1 MCGGPRISRP
11 GRGWLG
17 VVTHEVAVAF
27 VETLLLVLVTA
38 FGSLAVYELLVR
50 QWKMPRLLFGLKIAA
65 PIAQRAASV

>member
-1 MCGGPRISRP
+1 
-11 GRGWLG
+11 
-17 VVTHEVAVAF
+17 VAVAF